1 VSVDTSPQ
9 VRGAARATYLA
20 FIGSGAVMASW
31 AARIPQIRDG
41 LGLSPSRLGLVLLAI
56 ATGSIVSLVLSGQL
70 VTHFGSRRIVT
81 AMAGLMGVAIVIVA
95 IGYQIGVL
103 PVVVGLAIFGFSIG
117 AWDVAMN
124 LQGTVVERRL
134 GRAIMPRF
142 HAGYSVGTVG
152 GALVGTAA
160 VALHVPVTAHL
171 IAAAIIVTAI
181 VVFSVRGFVS
191 DSSADTLP
199 AAGPVP
205 AAVPAEKSA
214 AMSAGEPADAAT
226 GPPTGWSAVGGSGE
240 VPGGKPG
247 GFRRALATWREPR
260 TLLIGVFVLAFAF
273 TEGAGIDW
281 ISVAV
286 IDDYGAP
293 ATVGALAFATFLSTM
308 TVGRWF
314 GPALLDR
321 YGRVPVVRALAVVSL
336 VGLVLFVFGP
346 NVPVAFVG
354 ALLWGTGAS
363 LGFPVGMSAA
373 ADDPAHAAARVSVV
387 ASIAYFAF
395 LGGPP
400 LIGFLGDRFTV
411 LNGLLAVAVLL
422 GVAIALSGVI
432 KPLTPQRPVPPPEA
446 GQPPV
451 SQTARAT
458 P

>member
-1 VSVDTSPQ
+1 MIVNTDPQ
-9 VRGAARATYLA
+9 VRAATRATYLA
-20 FIGSGAVMASW
+20 FIGSGAVLASW
-31 AARIPQIRDG
+31 AARIPQVRDG

-56 ATGSIVSLVLSGQL
+56 AAGSIVSLILSGQL
-70 VTHFGSRRIVT
+70 VTRFGSRRIVT
-81 AMAGLMGVAIVIVA
+81 AMAALMGVAIVIVA
-95 IGYQIGVL
+95 IGYRIGVL
-103 PVVVGLAIFGFSIG
+103 PVVVGLVFFGFANG

-152 GALVGTAA
+152 GALIGAAA

-171 IAAAIIVTAI
+171 IAAALVVATIVI
-181 VVFSVRGFVS
+181 LSVRGFVS
-191 DSSADTLP
+191 DSSADPIPTP
-199 AAGPVP
+199 ASVDSP
-205 AAVPAEKSA
+205 ALAEA
-214 AMSAGEPADAAT
+214 EP
-226 GPPTGWSAVGGSGE
+226 S
-240 VPGGKPG
+240 

-273 TEGAGIDW
+273 TEGVGIDW

-286 IDDYGAP
+286 IDDYRAS

-308 TVGRWF
+308 TLGRWF

-336 VGLVLFVFGP
+336 LGLALFVFGP
-346 NVPVAFVG
+346 NVPVAFAG

-373 ADDPAHAAARVSVV
+373 ADDPAKAAARVSVV
-387 ASIAYFAF
+387 ASIAYCAF

-400 LIGFLGDRFTV
+400 LIGFLGDHFTV
-411 LNGLLAVAVLL
+411 RNGLLAVAVLL
-422 GVAIALSGVI
+422 GVAITLSGAI
-432 KPLTPQRPVPPPEA
+432 KPLSPERPVPEPDADE
-446 GQPPV
+446 PPV
-451 SQTARAT
+451 SCASRAT